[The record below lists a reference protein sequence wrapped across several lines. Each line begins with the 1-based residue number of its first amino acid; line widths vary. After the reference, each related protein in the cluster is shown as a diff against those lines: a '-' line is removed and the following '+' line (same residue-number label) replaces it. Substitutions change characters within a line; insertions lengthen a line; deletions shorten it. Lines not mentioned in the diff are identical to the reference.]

1 MDEYDSFP
9 MSVQERMMDEP
20 VSYEEML
27 ESWNSYIQSET
38 DCELLIE
45 YLPINGKIKHKGTKS
60 GTKGLQKSHKTNKP
74 KRSA

>member
-9 MSVQERMMDEP
+9 MSVQERMKDEP

-38 DCELLIE
+38 DCEFLIE
-45 YLPINGKIKHKGTKS
+45 YLPNDKTKR
-60 GTKGLQKSHKTNKP
+60 LQKSRKTKNP

>member
-38 DCELLIE
+38 DCGFLIE
-45 YLPINGKIKHKGTKS
+45 SLMISKIKRKGAKS
-60 GTKGLQKSHKTNKP
+60 GTKRLQKSHKTKNP
-74 KRSA
+74 K